1 MSSNVEEQDAEPLEL
16 LSEAQKAARDAD
28 LDARL
33 EKLKLEVNQ
42 EPIHIPHPET
52 VKATEDLLER
62 LAALR
67 QEHAAATATADAFR
81 KSIAKL
87 PEKCSI
93 EELKAKFK
101 EGAAEA
107 PETINYGDHASQY
120 YRVHRPSVPEPWW
133 AVLIIHGGFWREKY
147 NISNAAIETIAPALA
162 RRGFCAIEVEYRRVG
177 GGGGWPESCDDVDA
191 ALKHCI
197 ENVAGLSER
206 RIVLMGHSA
215 GGHAALMCAANAQTA
230 PRLVVAIAP
239 VADLVHAH
247 EKKLSDDGEAVLNFV
262 GAAPD
267 LRPDLYE
274 AACPTKSQIWSRL
287 RSDIVLATGTED
299 VDVPVEL
306 TRLFYHRLDQG
317 LAGPRLFEYRE
328 PAGCDHYSVVDAG
341 RGFAEIWEAAEGVLR
356 RPGMNWL

>member
-107 PETINYGDHASQY
+107 PETISYGDHASQY

-177 GGGGWPESCDDVDA
+177 GGGGWPESRDDVDA

-247 EKKLSDDGEAVLNFV
+247 EKKN
-262 GAAPD
+262 
-267 LRPDLYE
+267 
-274 AACPTKSQIWSRL
+274 
-287 RSDIVLATGTED
+287 
-299 VDVPVEL
+299 
-306 TRLFYHRLDQG
+306 
-317 LAGPRLFEYRE
+317 
-328 PAGCDHYSVVDAG
+328 
-341 RGFAEIWEAAEGVLR
+341 
-356 RPGMNWL
+356 

>member
-107 PETINYGDHASQY
+107 PETLSPRLESAPTGAPAFGAAASPAP
-120 YRVHRPSVPEPWW
+120 PSLTSIVPPPPEPPPS
-133 AVLIIHGGFWREKY
+133 AE
-147 NISNAAIETIAPALA
+147 APRGEGSED
-162 RRGFCAIEVEYRRVG
+162 RRG
-177 GGGGWPESCDDVDA
+177 
-191 ALKHCI
+191 
-197 ENVAGLSER
+197 
-206 RIVLMGHSA
+206 
-215 GGHAALMCAANAQTA
+215 
-230 PRLVVAIAP
+230 
-239 VADLVHAH
+239 
-247 EKKLSDDGEAVLNFV
+247 V
-262 GAAPD
+262 GASP
-267 LRPDLYE
+267 RGVS
-274 AACPTKSQIWSRL
+274 PTSS
-287 RSDIVLATGTED
+287 
-299 VDVPVEL
+299 
-306 TRLFYHRLDQG
+306 
-317 LAGPRLFEYRE
+317 
-328 PAGCDHYSVVDAG
+328 
-341 RGFAEIWEAAEGVLR
+341 
-356 RPGMNWL
+356 

>member
-107 PETINYGDHASQY
+107 PETISYGDHASQY

-177 GGGGWPESCDDVDA
+177 GGGGWAS
-191 ALKHCI
+191 K
-197 ENVAGLSER
+197 
-206 RIVLMGHSA
+206 
-215 GGHAALMCAANAQTA
+215 
-230 PRLVVAIAP
+230 
-239 VADLVHAH
+239 
-247 EKKLSDDGEAVLNFV
+247 
-262 GAAPD
+262 
-267 LRPDLYE
+267 
-274 AACPTKSQIWSRL
+274 
-287 RSDIVLATGTED
+287 
-299 VDVPVEL
+299 
-306 TRLFYHRLDQG
+306 
-317 LAGPRLFEYRE
+317 
-328 PAGCDHYSVVDAG
+328 
-341 RGFAEIWEAAEGVLR
+341 
-356 RPGMNWL
+356 